1 MNKRYDKNYGK
12 KDEEEDEEPVRLT
25 LRQRIAEH
33 RLRHPHDLISFG
45 EDPIPKPHKPQ
56 LSKREKPSGEF
67 LISRYETR
75 LIEGA
80 KEEEDEHSDENEEY
94 QVTWTSESL
103 LECSVSELQTMSSI
117 MFREFMEW
125 GARCKYDEE
134 FDRAYQAVGLTRPS
148 AAYSQ
153 YCRALNTTA
162 SEGPGYRRAGGRAR
176 AVHLFVV
183 FVARLV
189 EGIKRLS
196 LPSPRAPAQAERRPA
211 ARAPCTMELRSWVPP
226 AVSVGAP

>member
-80 KEEEDEHSDENEEY
+80 KEEEDEDSDENEEY

-103 LECSVSELQTMSSI
+103 LECSVSELKTMSSI
-117 MFREFMEW
+117 MFREFMELKDLTVEDVQAGW
-125 GARCKYDEE
+125 LPIDSQGEPIERAKGAGNGKNGWVNWMMRYMD
-134 FDRAYQAVGLTRPS
+134 DYLTIRR
-148 AAYSQ
+148 Q
-153 YCRALNTTA
+153 RALTDAMNQTLL
-162 SEGPGYRRAGGRAR
+162 G
-176 AVHLFVV
+176 
-183 FVARLV
+183 
-189 EGIKRLS
+189 
-196 LPSPRAPAQAERRPA
+196 
-211 ARAPCTMELRSWVPP
+211 
-226 AVSVGAP
+226 

>member
-80 KEEEDEHSDENEEY
+80 KEEEDKDSDENEEY
-94 QVTWTSESL
+94 LVNPINHASVFL
-103 LECSVSELQTMSSI
+103 LVVPVLPAKFKFKFFNFFPVPLLTAPSS
-117 MFREFMEW
+117 RE
-125 GARCKYDEE
+125 
-134 FDRAYQAVGLTRPS
+134 V
-148 AAYSQ
+148 
-153 YCRALNTTA
+153 
-162 SEGPGYRRAGGRAR
+162 
-176 AVHLFVV
+176 
-183 FVARLV
+183 
-189 EGIKRLS
+189 I
-196 LPSPRAPAQAERRPA
+196 
-211 ARAPCTMELRSWVPP
+211 
-226 AVSVGAP
+226 